1 MLLVN
6 TGFLFSY
13 NFRGFAKWVRLGEL
27 DHSSTTDNT
36 KHEDYTIIERINHP
50 EYNPPQMYNDIALYK
65 VDLSLIHILCHCF
78 FSLLLSLILF
88 QQFKVQKN
96 FLIVILMEASLT
108 TTK

>member
-27 DHSSTTDNT
+27 DHSSTADNT

-65 VDLSLIHILCHCF
+65 VDRE
-78 FSLLLSLILF
+78 
-88 QQFKVQKN
+88 
-96 FLIVILMEASLT
+96 IVFTDYIRPVCLHTTFDIAEREGKAAGWGRIEAGESY
-108 TTK
+108 